1 MFVADFETIVDI
13 NDCRIWAYAVVELEN
28 TDNIVYGTS
37 LEQFFNWCKG
47 LKDNSKVFFHNL
59 KFDGSFLLDWL
70 LNNGFTW
77 VKDKRDRDAN
87 TFMTLISDGMFYD
100 IEVTFKR
107 QGSKLKK
114 VTFRDSLKI
123 LPMSVDRMSKAFNLP
138 ISKLELDYKAYRAPD
153 HILTNEEIEY
163 IKNDVLIVRGALN
176 FMFSQDMTKMTTAS
190 NALAEYKR
198 IIGDKQFQRWF
209 PPPLYDADVRQSYR
223 GGFTWLNPKYRS
235 KEIGEGIVLDVNSLY
250 PSVMYYELLPYGEG
264 IWYQGQYK
272 EDENYPLYVQS
283 IVACFEL
290 KKDHIP
296 TLQLKNNLSFIPT
309 EYITSSNDEM
319 VPLCLTSIDLQLFLD
334 HYDIIHIEYISGWK
348 YKGSVGMFK
357 KYIDKWS
364 EIKIQSKIEGNGA
377 MYQLSKLMLN
387 SLYGK
392 FGSRTKAK
400 QQIPYLNEDGVVRF
414 KQSDWEEK
422 KPIYIPVATFIT
434 SYARNKTIRSAQKVY
449 DRFIYAD
456 TDSLHLI
463 GTEIPSELDVDET
476 RLGAWDHENT
486 FFRAKF
492 IRAKCYLEDS
502 NSPET
507 WNGDGYD
514 EKKVKITVAGMPS
527 SCYKNVTYDN
537 FRIGMEYDG
546 KLTTK
551 RVKGGSVLVDTTYK
565 IKV

>member
-1 MFVADFETIVDI
+1 MFVADFETIVDEQ
-13 NDCRIWAYAVVELEN
+13 DCRIWAYAIVELEN
-28 TDNIVYGTS
+28 TDNIVYGTN
-37 LEQFFNWCKG
+37 LEQFFEWCK
-47 LKDNSKVFFHNL
+47 KNAINNRVFFHNL

-77 VKDKRDRDAN
+77 VKDKSDRKEN

-107 QGSKLKK
+107 QGNKVFK

-123 LPMSVDRMSKAFNLP
+123 LPMSVDKMSKAFNLP
-138 ISKLELDYKAYRAPD
+138 LSKLELDYKGYRAPD
-153 HILTNEEIEY
+153 HKLTKEEIEY

-198 IIGDKQFQRWF
+198 IIGEKQFQRWF

-223 GGFTWLNPKYRS
+223 GGFTYLNPKYRS

-250 PSVMYYELLPYGEG
+250 PSVMYYDLLPYGDG
-264 IWYQGQYK
+264 IWFQGKYK
-272 EDENYPLYVQS
+272 EDEYYPLYVQKLR
-283 IVACFEL
+283 ACFEL
-290 KKDHIP
+290 KKEHIP
-296 TLQLKNNLSFIPT
+296 TLQLKGNLSFIPT
-309 EYITSSNDEM
+309 EYITSSNNDIVE
-319 VPLCLTSIDLQLFLD
+319 LCLTSVDLQLFLD
-334 HYDIIHIEYISGWK
+334 HYEITYIDYDSGWK
-348 YKGSVGMFK
+348 YKGATGMFK
-357 KYIDKWS
+357 AYIDKWS

-392 FGSRTKAK
+392 FGSRVKVK
-400 QQIPYLNEDGVVRF
+400 QQIPYLNDKGVLRF
-414 KQSDWEEK
+414 KYDEEEEK
-422 KPIYIPVATFIT
+422 KPIYIPMATFIT
-434 SYARNKTIRSAQKVY
+434 AYARNKTIRSAQKVY

-476 RLGAWDHENT
+476 KLGAWDHENT

-502 NSPET
+502 NAPET
-507 WNGDGYD
+507 WNTEEYD
-514 EKKVKITVAGMPS
+514 DKKVKITVAGMPS

-537 FRIGMEYDG
+537 FELGSEYEG